1 MAKRQMKIE
10 ASDSSARRSEILRL
24 AAKVFAE
31 RGIKAATVR
40 DIGDA
45 AGILSGS
52 LYHHFKSKDQM
63 ALDLLLP
70 NMEASH
76 ASASAICA
84 KLSGLPA
91 MAALIRDAILA
102 SAAEPDVAVIL
113 RKDARLFA
121 EIPTLTPIE
130 DLRAKIVSLWFMAIE
145 QGIAA
150 GEIRENTNPQ
160 IVARA
165 ILDGTS
171 GASRWFNGTREATP
185 IDVVDSLVDFYIE
198 GLKRR

>member
-1 MAKRQMKIE
+1 MAQRQVKIE

-52 LYHHFKSKDQM
+52 LYYHFKSKDEI

-76 ASASAICA
+76 ASAVSICA
-84 KLSGLPA
+84 QLSGLPA
-91 MAALIRDAILA
+91 MAALIRDAVLA
-102 SAAEPDVAVIL
+102 SAAEPDVSVIL

-121 EIPTLTPIE
+121 EMPTLAPIE
-130 DLRAKIVSLWFMAIE
+130 ALRAKIVSLWFTAIE

-150 GEIRENTNPQ
+150 GEIRKGIDPQ

-171 GASRWFNGTREATP
+171 GASRWFNGAREATP
-185 IDVVDSLVDFYIE
+185 SEVVDSLVDFYVA
-198 GLKRR
+198 GLKRH